1 MTTDEL
7 SRMFAAE
14 RAARPPAQAL
24 ENGLPRFLSDVAGQ
38 VAPLPIATG
47 ALKVGWSVA
56 SKWIAIGFVVGLG
69 GAGAAAT
76 WGPSGVATS
85 TPTPPATV
93 SGQLVAATVATG
105 DWGTEI
111 GLDEARPEQPP
122 AAASAGGSTLALPV
136 SPARIAKPT
145 GAADATTFDAE
156 LRLIAAA
163 KRELDQG
170 RPQLATGWLD
180 EHAQRFPSGV
190 FALDREALRIL
201 SVCRQDKNP
210 ALAQAFATRHPGS
223 PMRERLLRAC
233 GAAPASERS
242 GGSSNELGAAE

>member
-122 AAASAGGSTLALPV
+122 AAASAGGSSQPCPHCEAYWGSRRHDVRRRAPADRRRQARARSGPAPAGHRLARRARAALSKWRVCARPR
-136 SPARIAKPT
+136 SPTHLVGVPPRQEPSV
-145 GAADATTFDAE
+145 GASIRNTPSRLADA
-156 LRLIAAA
+156 R
-163 KRELDQG
+163 
-170 RPQLATGWLD
+170 AT
-180 EHAQRFPSGV
+180 
-190 FALDREALRIL
+190 
-201 SVCRQDKNP
+201 
-210 ALAQAFATRHPGS
+210 
-223 PMRERLLRAC
+223 
-233 GAAPASERS
+233 APCVRS
-242 GGSSNELGAAE
+242 GPGFGAIRRIIK